1 MRKIALV
8 FEQLLVN
15 YNEAAITLKTD
26 KIRSWVLPENVKEM
40 MKENFDNR
48 SGVGENLVCNYRAII
63 IFLTITKSIP
73 SNKIVG
79 ALLTIVIVIG
89 DTFSTGVDYFNS

>member
-26 KIRSWVLPENVKEM
+26 KIRSWVLPEIVKEM

-48 SGVGENLVCNYRAII
+48 SGVG
-63 IFLTITKSIP
+63 
-73 SNKIVG
+73 
-79 ALLTIVIVIG
+79 
-89 DTFSTGVDYFNS
+89 